1 MQAGISDY
9 VWNLNEL
16 INLMEQA
23 MEDEHTYKGHRIR
36 LLARML
42 SDDEWS
48 CSYGVTR
55 FGKTEMGGFSGDESG
70 NTAEESKQQAL
81 EKAQKRIDSILN

>member
-1 MQAGISDY
+1 
-9 VWNLNEL
+9 
-16 INLMEQA
+16 

-36 LLARML
+36 LLAHVL

-48 CSYGVTR
+48 CNYTVIR
-55 FGKTEMGGFSGDESG
+55 FGKAEMSGFSGDESG

-81 EKAQKRIDSILN
+81 KKAKNRIDSIE

>member
-1 MQAGISDY
+1 
-9 VWNLNEL
+9 
-16 INLMEQA
+16 MEEG

-36 LLARML
+36 LMAAKL

-48 CSYGVTR
+48 CSYTVIR
-55 FGKTEMGGFSGDESG
+55 FGKSGMGAFSGDESG

-81 EKAQKRIDSILN
+81 KKAQEAD